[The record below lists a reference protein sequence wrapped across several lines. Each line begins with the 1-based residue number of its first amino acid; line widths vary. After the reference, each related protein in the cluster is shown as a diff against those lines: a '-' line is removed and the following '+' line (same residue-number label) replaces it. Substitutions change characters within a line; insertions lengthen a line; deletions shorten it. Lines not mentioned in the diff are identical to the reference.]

1 MTIQINSD
9 NNLTVHKEF
18 RAQLQSHI
26 SEELSR
32 FSENITRLEVH
43 LSDENGQKD
52 GVNDKRCLVEARV
65 EGIKP
70 IAVTNI
76 ANNHEQAVEGAIEK
90 LKATLDTKFG
100 RLKDQSQQ

>member
-1 MTIQINSD
+1 MIIQINSD
-9 NNLTVHKEF
+9 NNLTVHEEF
-18 RAQLQSHI
+18 RAQLQGQI

-32 FSENITRLEVH
+32 FSEHITRLEVH
-43 LSDENGQKD
+43 LSDENSHKEAI
-52 GVNDKRCLVEARV
+52 NDKRCIIEARL

-90 LKATLDTKFG
+90 LKSALDTKFG
-100 RLKDQSQQ
+100 RLNNR

>member
-18 RAQLQSHI
+18 RAQLQTQI

-32 FSENITRLEVH
+32 YSDTITRLEIH
-43 LSDENGQKD
+43 LSDENGHKD
-52 GVNDKRCLVEARV
+52 ALNDKRCLVEARV
-65 EGIKP
+65 EGMKP

-76 ANNHEQAVEGAIEK
+76 ANNHEQAVEGAIDK
-90 LKATLDTKFG
+90 LKATLETKFG
-100 RLKDQSQQ
+100 RLNKH

>member
-9 NNLTVHKEF
+9 NNLTVHEEF
-18 RAQLQSHI
+18 RAQLQDQI

-32 FSENITRLEVH
+32 YSEQITRLEVH
-43 LSDENGQKD
+43 LSDENSHKD
-52 GVNDKRCLVEARV
+52 ALNDKRCIIEARL

-90 LKATLDTKFG
+90 LKSALDTKFG
-100 RLKDQSQQ
+100 RLNNR

>member
-9 NNLTVHKEF
+9 SNLTVHKEF
-18 RAQLQSHI
+18 RAQLQIQI

-32 FSENITRLEVH
+32 FSEHITRLEVH

-52 GVNDKRCLVEARV
+52 ALNDKRCVVEARL
-65 EGIKP
+65 EGMKP

-76 ANNHEQAVEGAIEK
+76 ANNHEQAIDGAIDK
-90 LKATLDTKFG
+90 LISTLETKFG
-100 RLKDQSQQ
+100 RLNSH

>member
-9 NNLTVHKEF
+9 NNLTVHEEF
-18 RAQLQSHI
+18 RAQLQDQI

-32 FSENITRLEVH
+32 YSEHITRLEVH
-43 LSDENGQKD
+43 LSDENSHKD
-52 GVNDKRCLVEARV
+52 ALNDKRCIIEARL

-90 LKATLDTKFG
+90 LKSALDTKFG
-100 RLKDQSQQ
+100 RLNNR

>member
-18 RAQLQSHI
+18 RDQLQSQI

-32 FSENITRLEVH
+32 FSDHITRLEVH
-43 LSDENGQKD
+43 LSDENGHKEAL
-52 GVNDKRCLVEARV
+52 NDKRCMVEARLQ
-65 EGIKP
+65 GMKP

-76 ANNHEQAVEGAIEK
+76 ANNHEQAVDGAIEK
-90 LKATLDTKFG
+90 LKTALDTKFG
-100 RLKDQSQQ
+100 RLKSH